1 MIVELKTELKKSKEL
16 KVEMEGKFL
25 VQQSEI
31 QRLTMK
37 CQEYENL
44 IKENR
49 TEIEKLRKEAEE
61 KKQKQDN
68 SGVLEIVRDEKGV
81 EWLLYLNLIEGE
93 EDPHSL
99 ALQERIN
106 PSRAKPH

>member
-1 MIVELKTELKKSKEL
+1 MAQVSTNEFKSGL

-49 TEIEKLRKEAEE
+49 TEIEKLRKEAE
-61 KKQKQDN
+61 
-68 SGVLEIVRDEKGV
+68 VIF
-81 EWLLYLNLIEGE
+81 YL
-93 EDPHSL
+93 
-99 ALQERIN
+99 QR
-106 PSRAKPH
+106 